1 MFLWS
6 KWDVLW
12 ESHDLNESKRERE
25 RERERERGGGG
36 GAWHSICQQP
46 TTKKVVGTYIK
57 FKGLETGE
65 LKSWEGKNIDL
76 LIPVS

>member
-12 ESHDLNESKRERE
+12 ESHDLNESKRGERE

-46 TTKKVVGTYIK
+46 TTKKVVGILNSK
-57 FKGLETGE
+57 A
-65 LKSWEGKNIDL
+65 
-76 LIPVS
+76 